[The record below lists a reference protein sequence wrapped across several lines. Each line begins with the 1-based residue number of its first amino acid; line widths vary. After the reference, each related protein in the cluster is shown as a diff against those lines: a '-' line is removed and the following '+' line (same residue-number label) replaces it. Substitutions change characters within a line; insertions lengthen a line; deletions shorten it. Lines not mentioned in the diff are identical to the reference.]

1 MSALNFLPL
10 SSNQASTNTAAS
22 TATNFTLDN
31 NSNETLNLYWIDTSG
46 NAQLYKTLT
55 PGQTYEQLTQT
66 THVWEVTS
74 TDGAVGFKFEDTSQ
88 GIVTVGANNQPTF
101 TDQSERIIST
111 PQGLWSTY
119 EGYGLINVAKS
130 LGVTDLGGNLPVV
143 GQNNNS
149 ALDAI
154 SASSAWA
161 AGYTGKG
168 VTVAVVDVGIASNP
182 EVNANIV
189 GSQDFAD
196 NTGNSQPDNGAYQD
210 HPLGVASI
218 IAGSHTPHSG
228 PDTMGVAPD
237 ASLLNVKVGT
247 SAGSSSD
254 NVAAGI
260 HWAVDNGAKVI
271 CMPLENDS
279 TVIDQQIADAV
290 HYAFQHNVVTV
301 IIGGNYTNFGP
312 SGPALISQIANESI
326 DVGNYNTLQGTLF
339 ASSNESGSTPFN
351 WVDASSSGYTPTAA
365 GGYSYHEDGGTSF
378 AGPYVAGLAA
388 LLFQQNPNATASE
401 IMNKIIAGASLGNV
415 TVTDAI
421 QGTAGNDS
429 FNAPAGGGSIIG
441 NGGVDTVT
449 FTGASS
455 QYTVTATATG
465 ETVVDHS
472 GTGGTLNLTGI
483 DRLVFSDTG
492 TAYDTVGGGTAG
504 EVYRLYQ
511 AAFDRAPDVSGLGF
525 WMNAMDSGV
534 TLNNVATGFV
544 QSAEF
549 QKLYGVNPTVDQLV
563 NAMYENVLHRAP
575 EAAGLQFWE
584 NAMNNGTTAAQ
595 LLVSFSDS
603 AENQANAVKIIGQG
617 THYTPFHG

>member
-10 SSNQASTNTAAS
+10 SSNLISTNTAES
-22 TATNFTLDN
+22 TATTFTLDN
-31 NSNETLNLYWIDTSG
+31 NSNESLNLYWIDTSG

-55 PGQTYEQLTQT
+55 PGQTCEQLTQT

-74 TDGAVGFKFEDTSQ
+74 ADGAVGFKFEDTSQ
-88 GIVTVGANNQPTF
+88 GIITVGTNNQPTF
-101 TDQSERIIST
+101 TDQSERIVST

-182 EVNANIV
+182 EVNANII
-189 GSQDFAD
+189 GSHDFAD
-196 NTGNSQPDNGAYQD
+196 NTGNAQPDNGAYQD

-247 SAGSSSD
+247 SAGSASNNIAS
-254 NVAAGI
+254 GI
-260 HWAVDNGAKVI
+260 EWAVDNGAKVI
-271 CMPLENDS
+271 CMPLES
-279 TVIDQQIADAV
+279 SATGIDQQIADAV
-290 HYAFQHNVVTV
+290 HYAYTHNVVTV
-301 IIGGNYTNFGP
+301 IIGGNFTNYGP
-312 SGPALISQIANESI
+312 TGPALIAQVANESI

-339 ASSNESGSTPFN
+339 SSSNQSGATPFN

-365 GGYSYHEDGGTSF
+365 GGYAYHEDGGTSF

-388 LLFQQNPNATASE
+388 LLFQQSPNATASE
-401 IMNKIIAGASLGNV
+401 IMNKIIAGASLGDVVASNV
-415 TVTDAI
+415 IT
-421 QGTAGNDS
+421 GTAGNDV
-429 FNAPAGGGSIIG
+429 FNAPAGGGSING
-441 NGGVDTVT
+441 NGGTDTVT
-449 FTGASS
+449 FVGAST
-455 QYTVTATATG
+455 QYTITQTATG
-465 ETVVDHS
+465 ETVIDNS
-472 GTGGTLNLTGI
+472 GAGGTLNLTGI
-483 DRLVFSDTG
+483 DRLVFSDHAVAFDTTG
-492 TAYDTVGGGTAG
+492 TGTGG
-504 EVYRLYQ
+504 EVFRLYQ

-525 WMNAMDSGV
+525 WMNAMDTGTS
-534 TLNNVATGFV
+534 LASVASGFV

-549 QKLYGVNPTVDQLV
+549 QKLYGTNPTVDQLV
-563 NAMYENVLHRAP
+563 NAMYENVLQRAP
-575 EAAGLQFWE
+575 DASGLQFWE
-584 NAMNNGTTAAQ
+584 TAMHNGLTPAQ

-603 AENQANAVKIIGQG
+603 AENIANITKIIGQG
-617 THYTPFHG
+617 FTYTPYHG